1 MMARGPAARLERAPT
16 FSGQLVKVTAEGEHL
31 TIAFTADTPAA
42 LDAAVAAAGAAALTR
57 LRVNNAAVLEAG
69 AHFEERQRQVY
80 ANAVAQLRR
89 EIGVPEPPPRDE
101 EDVSRADDS
110 AGAVHAPENP

>member
-1 MMARGPAARLERAPT
+1 MMARGPAARLGRTPP
-16 FSGQLVKVTAEGEHL
+16 FSGQLVKVTGEGEHV

-42 LDAAVAAAGAAALTR
+42 LDAALTAAGAAALTR

-69 AHFEERQRQVY
+69 AQFEDRQRQVY

-89 EIGVPEPPPRDE
+89 EIGVPEPPAE
-101 EDVSRADDS
+101 KEDVTRADDS